1 METYEKMTDEQLI
14 AALRKGE
21 SEIMDFI
28 MEKYKYLVR
37 KKAKAMF
44 LLGGENDD
52 LIQELSLIHI

>member
-44 LLGGENDD
+44 LLGGEMMT
-52 LIQELSLIHI
+52 

>member
-14 AALRKGE
+14 ATLRKGE

-52 LIQELSLIHI
+52 LIQGGD

>member
-44 LLGGENDD
+44 LLRRRMMTDSGGDD
-52 LIQELSLIHI
+52 RTF